1 VCVLLTRHFLEIR
14 GYPVQ
19 FVVREYSVAI
29 EHLDTRDSV
38 CIHRLVHKAPV
49 TGTWLH
55 LVKKTERHC
64 GQLYQALQVSVQV
77 AFHTTS

>member
-19 FVVREYSVAI
+19 FVIWKYPVAI
-29 EHLDTRDSV
+29 EHLDTRNAV
-38 CIHRLVHKAPV
+38 CIHRLVNKAPV
-49 TGTWLH
+49 TCTWLH
-55 LVKKTERHC
+55 LVKKAEWHC
-64 GQLYQALQVSVQV
+64 RQLYQALQVSVQV